1 MSENILEPLVDGL
14 IDSFKLVFK
23 CINKC
28 CGEKNYEFDKL
39 FKELNLRNKSN
50 EYPKKIKFNKNE
62 NFEIYEFSVPI
73 GICLK
78 DFKDRLEQISFF
90 LGENIKNIRIDSKG
104 YNIELK
110 VIKSIPEGDYDPLAM
125 KRKDFKVP
133 LGYNLHNGKIVYW
146 DLISPSNTHCYIA
159 GSSGGGKSIV
169 LRLILCHLIN
179 SKSKRDI
186 ELSIINTK
194 RVDLKEFEKCKHT
207 INYMP
212 GTENV
217 EEFLENEIDEM
228 ERRYRLLEKYDCDD
242 LTEYR
247 KLRGRIPYRLIVVEE
262 ISSYKGNKQY
272 QRSIELLASQGRG
285 AGMILLLVTQ
295 LPSYEIMPNTI
306 KCNINTTIGL
316 RTKDSIRSEI
326 IAGPDSGLENLKG
339 NGHSKLFD
347 NKHDGTEYQGLYISK
362 DTMKEIINNNSKQNK
377 RAIEGATSTAQGDST
392 IPSEVM

>member
-1 MSENILEPLVDGL
+1 MSDNILEPLVDGV

-28 CGEKNYEFDKL
+28 NGKKNYDFDKF
-39 FKELNLRNKSN
+39 FKEIYLKNKSN

-62 NFEIYEFSVPI
+62 NFDIYEFSVPI

-90 LGENIKNIRIDSKG
+90 LGERIENIRLERKG
-104 YNIELK
+104 YNIALK
-110 VIKSIPEGDYDPLAM
+110 VIKSVPKGDYDPVTM

-133 LGYNLHNGKIVYW
+133 LGYNLYTGKIIYW
-146 DLISPSNTHCYIA
+146 DLIAPSNTHCYIA

-179 SKSKRDI
+179 SKSKRDV

-207 INYMP
+207 RNYMT
-212 GTENV
+212 GIENV
-217 EEFLENEIDEM
+217 EEFLEDELEEM
-228 ERRYRLLEKYDCDD
+228 ERRYKLLEKYDCDD

-247 KLRGRIPYRLIVVEE
+247 TLIGKIPYRLIVVEE

-272 QRSIELLASQGRG
+272 QRAMELLASQGRG
-285 AGMILLLVTQ
+285 AGIILLLVTQ
-295 LPSYEIMPNTI
+295 LPNHEIMPNTI

-316 RTKDSIRSEI
+316 KTKDGIRSEI
-326 IAGPDSGLENLKG
+326 IAGPDSGLEKLKG
-339 NGHSKLFD
+339 DGHSKLFD

-362 DTMKEIINNNSKQNK
+362 DIMKEIINNNLKQNK
-377 RAIEGATSTAQGDST
+377 RAIEVAPSTAHGDIT
-392 IPSEVM
+392 IPSKVM